1 MNTSNSFIFYFLIY
15 QLAKRAK
22 SPLVLDMRL
31 IITLLLSTCAWLVA
45 PPARAQ
51 APVKFTLSGYIK
63 DAANGE
69 GLIGATVQVTALQ
82 TGVAANVY
90 GFYSLSLPAGKHQV
104 VVNSV
109 GYTPQTFEIDLKA
122 NQKLDVQLAEA
133 QTELEEVVVSSER
146 PDDNVQ
152 KIEMSVNR
160 LDVKTIKAV
169 PAFLGEADVIKA
181 IQLLPGISSVGEG
194 SAGYNA
200 RGGGVDQNLVLQ
212 DEAPVYNTSHLFGF
226 FSVFNPDMI
235 KDVKLVKGGIPAQYG
250 GRLSSS
256 LDVRLKEGN
265 NKKFET
271 TGGIGTVF
279 SRLTLEGPIAKD
291 KASFIIGARRSYI
304 DVLAQPF
311 LGNTDFNGAKL
322 YFYDLTAKVNWDVTP
337 KDKVFLSGYLGQ
349 DVFGASNIFGNQYG
363 NSTATLRWNHI
374 FGDKLFGNF
383 TAFYSNYNY
392 SLNFNQEN
400 SNFDWKSNVVNYSF
414 KPEFNWFLND
424 KNTIT
429 FGGQA
434 IYHDFRPGDAVTTNG
449 GVSTN
454 VGLPHKY
461 ALETALFIGNEQT
474 LTKRLSAHYGLRYS
488 WWNYLGTGEARLY
501 PDRPNY
507 APGQNPRALQ
517 PAQVVP
523 YGSGEPIQT
532 YGNFE
537 PRLALKYELNPANS
551 LKLSYNRMAQY
562 LHLLS
567 NTAAA
572 SPLDLWVPSTN
583 NIKPQISDQI
593 ALGYFR
599 NFKDNMFEASVEVY
613 YKDLQNQIDYIPGAN
628 LLLNPNIEGELLY
641 GKGRAYGAEFFLKK
655 NTGKLTGWVSYTLSR
670 TERLVNG
677 INRNEWFAARFDRTH
692 NLNVSLQYELNKR
705 WSFSTNFVYQSG
717 TPATFPTE
725 RVEFQGY
732 TSLPFI
738 GDYSRSNVR
747 IPAYHRLDLSATLQG
762 KKGRF
767 LGRDFEKYWVF
778 SVYNFYNRRNPYST
792 YFQADPD
799 NAQNNQ
805 AVRFSV
811 IGSFVP
817 SASFNFKF

>member
-1 MNTSNSFIFYFLIY
+1 MNTSNSFIFNFLIY
-15 QLAKRAK
+15 QLAKWAK

-517 PAQVVP
+517 PTQVVP

>member
-15 QLAKRAK
+15 QLAKWAK

-133 QTELEEVVVSSER
+133 QQELEEVVVTSER

>member
-1 MNTSNSFIFYFLIY
+1 
-15 QLAKRAK
+15 
-22 SPLVLDMRL
+22 
-31 IITLLLSTCAWLVA
+31 
-45 PPARAQ
+45 
-51 APVKFTLSGYIK
+51 
-63 DAANGE
+63 
-69 GLIGATVQVTALQ
+69 
-82 TGVAANVY
+82 
-90 GFYSLSLPAGKHQV
+90 V
-104 VVNSV
+104 VV
-109 GYTPQTFEIDLKA
+109 T
-122 NQKLDVQLAEA
+122 
-133 QTELEEVVVSSER
+133 SER

-271 TGGIGTVF
+271 MGGIGTVF

-311 LGNTDFNGAKL
+311 LGNTDFAGAKL

-488 WWNYLGTGEARLY
+488 LWNYLGAGEARLY
-501 PDRPNY
+501 PDRPDY

-517 PAQVVP
+517 PTQVVP

-532 YGNFE
+532 YGNLE
-537 PRLALKYELNPANS
+537 PRLALKYELNPASS

-583 NIKPQISDQI
+583 NIKPQLSDQI

-599 NFKDNMFEASVEVY
+599 NLKDNMFETSVEVY

-641 GKGRAYGAEFFLKK
+641 GRGRAFGAEFFLKK

-799 NAQNNQ
+799 NRQNNQ